1 MPTAFDPEHSGGDG
15 HWGTVAE
22 TAQVFGVSADTIR
35 RRIKRGDL
43 ETRREQTP
51 QGFRWLIRLPDE
63 ESPASPQNAPR
74 SPQTAET
81 IDHGA
86 IVVYGPDPRDTLIEA
101 LQRELELRNR
111 EVTRL
116 HDVIGQQ
123 AHAIERATAALPAT
137 TRRDAPESTESPS
150 PISEVSQSARRLLAR
165 LWTSIRGNGR

>member
-1 MPTAFDPEHSGGDG
+1 MYEDDG
-15 HWGTVAE
+15 RWGTVAE
-22 TAQVFGVSADTIR
+22 AAQVFEVSVDTIR
-35 RRIKRGDL
+35 RRMKRDEL
-43 ETRREQTP
+43 DARREQTP

-86 IVVYGPDPRDTLIEA
+86 IVMYGPDPRDTLIEA

-116 HDVIGQQ
+116 HEVVAYQ

-137 TRRDAPESTESPS
+137 TRRDASGRAESPPHDS
-150 PISEVSQSARRLLAR
+150 HSHDASATPVKRWRF
-165 LWTSIRGNGR
+165 WEWVRGR